1 MLDDISPKKFH
12 RKALEN
18 AHAALFVAWAEAVF
32 GEEMVDDTTD
42 KSTDKST
49 DKHKVTSMV
58 MAHAFEGEKA
68 LSQLTVAA
76 GEFVEL
82 LNTHIATGWSWV
94 RSSDGAEGYV
104 PEGYLESA

>member
-18 AHAALFVAWAEAVF
+18 AHAALFIAWAEAAL

-42 KSTDKST
+42 KSTDK
-49 DKHKVTSMV
+49 HKMTSMMV

-68 LSQLTVAA
+68 LSQLTLAA
-76 GEFVEL
+76 GEIVQL
-82 LNTHIATGWSWV
+82 LNTHVADGWSWV